1 MNEYCLYVKK
11 KLIILKRQFMR
22 KLTNEENIL
31 KILSKLDIVCII
43 LKLLFSKLDC
53 LTTIIWDIHTV
64 STSLVVKLKSND
76 IDLTK
81 DNDYKFIDCA
91 NESSYWQKNY

>member
-1 MNEYCLYVKK
+1 
-11 KLIILKRQFMR
+11 MR

-31 KILSKLDIVCII
+31 KILSKLDIMFSLINIMCII